1 MDWKLINWTAK
12 NAWLTEGGKMKKV
25 GVLALQGSIEEHI
38 SILKKIKGV
47 KPIKV
52 KTREELMEVDR
63 LIIPGG
69 ESTTIGKLLRDFNLL
84 EPLAARIKNGM
95 PVWGTCAGMILLAKK
110 IEGNP
115 EGHLM
120 VMDIQVRRN
129 AYGSQIN
136 SFMTHSII
144 PEFSDEK
151 IPLIFIRAP
160 YITEIGKNVTPLL
173 ELDGHI
179 VAAKQENMLATSFH
193 PELTNNTVVH
203 DYFCNKM

>member
-1 MDWKLINWTAK
+1 LIDWTAK
-12 NAWLTEGGKMKKV
+12 NAWLIEGGKMKKV
-25 GVLALQGSIEEHI
+25 GVLALQGSVEEHI
-38 SILKKIKGV
+38 SILKKLEGIE
-47 KPIKV
+47 PIKV

-69 ESTTIGKLLRDFNLL
+69 ESTTMGKLLRDFNLL
-84 EPLAARIKNGM
+84 NPLVDRIKDSM

-110 IEGNP
+110 IEGSP

-129 AYGSQIN
+129 AYGRQIY
-136 SFMTHSII
+136 SFMTRKVI
-144 PEFSDEK
+144 PEFSNEK

-179 VAAKQENMLATSFH
+179 LAAKQENMLATSFH

>member
-1 MDWKLINWTAK
+1 
-12 NAWLTEGGKMKKV
+12 MKKV
-25 GVLALQGSIEEHI
+25 GVLALQGSVEEHI
-38 SILKKIKGV
+38 SMLKKIEGIMPV
-47 KPIKV
+47 KV
-52 KTREELMEVDR
+52 KTRQELMEVDR

-69 ESTTIGKLLRDFNLL
+69 ESTTMGKLLRDYNLL
-84 EPLAARIKNGM
+84 NPLADRIKDGM
-95 PVWGTCAGMILLAKK
+95 PVWGTCAGMILLAKR

-129 AYGSQIN
+129 AYGRQVN
-136 SFMTHSII
+136 SFMTHKVI
-144 PEFSDEK
+144 PEFSHEN

-160 YITEIGKNVTPLL
+160 YITETGKNVTPLL

-193 PELTNNTVVH
+193 PELTNNIAVH

>member
-1 MDWKLINWTAK
+1 LIDWTAK
-12 NAWLTEGGKMKKV
+12 NAWLIEGGKMKKV
-25 GVLALQGSIEEHI
+25 GVLALQGSVEEHI
-38 SILKKIKGV
+38 SILKKIEGIE
-47 KPIKV
+47 PIKV

-69 ESTTIGKLLRDFNLL
+69 ESTTMGKLLRDFNLL
-84 EPLAARIKNGM
+84 NPLVDRIKDGM

-110 IEGNP
+110 IEGSP

-129 AYGSQIN
+129 AYGRQIY
-136 SFMTHSII
+136 SFMTRKVI
-144 PEFSDEK
+144 PEFSNEK

-179 VAAKQENMLATSFH
+179 LAAKQENMLATSFH

>member
-1 MDWKLINWTAK
+1 
-12 NAWLTEGGKMKKV
+12 MKKV
-25 GVLALQGSIEEHI
+25 GVLALQGSVEEHI
-38 SILKKIKGV
+38 AMLKKIEGV

-69 ESTTIGKLLRDFNLL
+69 ESTTMGKLLRDFNLL
-84 EPLAARIKNGM
+84 NPLVDRIKDGM

-110 IEGNP
+110 IEGSP

-129 AYGSQIN
+129 AYGRQIN
-136 SFMTHSII
+136 SFISHKVI

-160 YITEIGKNVTPLL
+160 YITEIGKSVTPLL
-173 ELDGHI
+173 ELDGYI

-193 PELTNNTVVH
+193 PELTNNTVIH

>member
-1 MDWKLINWTAK
+1 MDWKLIDWTAK
-12 NAWLTEGGKMKKV
+12 NAWLIEGGKMKKV
-25 GVLALQGSIEEHI
+25 GVLALQGSVEEHI
-38 SILKKIKGV
+38 SILKKIEGIE
-47 KPIKV
+47 PIKV

-69 ESTTIGKLLRDFNLL
+69 ESTTMGKLLRDFNLL
-84 EPLAARIKNGM
+84 NPLVDRIKDGM

-110 IEGNP
+110 IEGSP

-129 AYGSQIN
+129 AYGRQIY
-136 SFMTHSII
+136 SFMIRKVI
-144 PEFSDEK
+144 PEFSNEK

-179 VAAKQENMLATSFH
+179 LAAKQENMLATSFH